1 MGARPPAQMRLADCD
16 KPKTK
21 QKQKHFSNRKQ
32 TKIKNIVSE
41 TNKLQKK

>member
-1 MGARPPAQMRLADCD
+1 MGARPPAPMRLADCD

-32 TKIKNIVSE
+32 TKKKKNSFRDKQ
-41 TNKLQKK
+41 TTKK